1 MADTGVSAEEISF
14 DLQKCTICTFKIR
27 IIDIKHIRLSNNG
40 TETIVLIF
48 KHATLELGANIL
60 KRYKQHKQCFLLHHA
75 WSDPVNLWSVIVE
88 RKRYT

>member
-40 TETIVLIF
+40 TETIALII
-48 KHATLELGANIL
+48 KACYSRTWGEH
-60 KRYKQHKQCFLLHHA
+60 
-75 WSDPVNLWSVIVE
+75 P
-88 RKRYT
+88 